1 MEKANYDSV
10 FSLAGS
16 LATRINSLGLSQER
30 IDGIKRGAHPEFWKH
45 FDQLMRGDVEL
56 VETIRRIMDPS
67 SEIQDWQ
74 DFYQKFFG
82 LAVDLSGVRVPEGLE
97 RTVYIAMG
105 ISINAAVK
113 AHRDRNIPFWKYCDG
128 DLESVI
134 QKSERGPVA
143 ASYAIR
149 VKSGQEADED
159 LKNRSAEM
167 IAEQNINT
175 ENLLERL
182 VHGLKYYDETGK
194 HLDVKNVTLCASSR
208 FSYGS
213 VPFVYRSG
221 DGSVRVY
228 WYFPL
233 HRYDS
238 LRARRAVR

>member
-1 MEKANYDSV
+1 MIWSAYDVNRTMTNGQTAELIALFAKKVSLDMPESV
-10 FSLAGS
+10 AQRWIENPAKFAGV
-16 LATRINSLGLSQER
+16 
-30 IDGIKRGAHPEFWKH
+30 IDGA
-45 FDQLMRGDVEL
+45 LMPPAV
-56 VETIRRIMDPS
+56 VS
-67 SEIQDWQ
+67 SDTSSVISDWQ

-213 VPFVYRSG
+213 VPFVCRHD
-221 DGSVRVY
+221 DGSVDVH
-228 WYFPL
+228 WYSPRP
-233 HRYDS
+233 RYAR